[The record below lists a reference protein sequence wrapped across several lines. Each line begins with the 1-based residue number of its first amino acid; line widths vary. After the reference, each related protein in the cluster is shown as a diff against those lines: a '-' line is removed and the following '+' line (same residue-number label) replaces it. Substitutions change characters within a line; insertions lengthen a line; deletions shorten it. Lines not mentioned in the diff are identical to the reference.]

1 MDNETFKMVD
11 GILATKGFHEDRQAA
26 LDILEVGVQEGTI
39 NDVAEVIARRYALQP
54 QTIIEWF
61 AEVLS
66 RRVEETTQ
74 LIQKL
79 TKLRV
84 DNVGSQ

>member
-1 MDNETFKMVD
+1 MDTETFDMVD
-11 GILATKGFHEDRQAA
+11 GLLDRRLFLQGSAIS
-26 LDILEVGVQEGTI
+26 LLEVGVKEGTI
-39 NDVAEVIARRYALQP
+39 IDVAEVIARRYSLQP
-54 QTIIEWF
+54 QVVLEWF
-61 AEVLS
+61 TEVLN

-79 TKLRV
+79 TRLRV

>member
-1 MDNETFKMVD
+1 VDAATFNMVD
-11 GILATKGFHEDRQAA
+11 GMIDRESAIS
-26 LDILEVGVQEGTI
+26 LMEVGVQEGTVG
-39 NDVAEVIARRYALQP
+39 DVAEVIARRYALQP
-54 QTIIEWF
+54 QVIIEWF
-61 AEVLS
+61 TEVLN

-84 DNVGSQ
+84 DNVGSR